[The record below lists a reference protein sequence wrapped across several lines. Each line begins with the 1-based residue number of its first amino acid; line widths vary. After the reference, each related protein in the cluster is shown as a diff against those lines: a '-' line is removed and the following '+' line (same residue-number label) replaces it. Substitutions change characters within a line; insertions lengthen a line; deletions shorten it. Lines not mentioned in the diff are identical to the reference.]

1 MNTILDAALA
11 YAARGWPVH
20 PIASRAK
27 NPASPHGFKDATTD
41 PAQIQTWFANSPRL
55 NLGIAT
61 GRTAGVWVLDLDQG
75 GAETLLDWERDQG
88 CLPDTPL
95 VRTGNGGRHYFF
107 ANPPDLVIPSR
118 VKFAPGTDTRGDGGY
133 VLAPPSV
140 TENPYTWLREGEP
153 LEAPPWLIAL
163 VLGHG
168 QDGAISEIEIEPS
181 GLTDAPGAPQGQRFA
196 AACRLIGKE
205 LARGTDEAM
214 ILSEAIAWGRRCSPP
229 APDADIVR
237 IFSELRQKD
246 RAKPANAGMDNLE
259 DLALPPAE
267 PWPTPPT
274 IALRH
279 GILGD
284 LLDRLTPVT
293 EADPVAL
300 LTTFL
305 VAFGNAAGRGPH
317 ALVSGATRHGVN
329 LFTGIVGR
337 SGKGRKGSGLDL
349 ALRPLRDADPAWV
362 AGQIVSGLSSGEGI
376 VHAIRDPITRTEPVR
391 EGREIVDYAPVIVDG
406 GVEDKRLLVVE
417 SELGA
422 ALRASRR
429 EQSTLSPML
438 RLAWDGAKL
447 KTLSKNSPETA
458 TDPHVSLIGHI
469 VVEELRKL
477 MSEADIYGG
486 LANRFLWILSRR
498 SRLLP
503 DGGELEDL
511 GDLTPRIA
519 ALLAQ
524 AKATARMRRT
534 PAAASLWAHEYA
546 RLTSVPES
554 GIVGAA
560 LGRGEAITLRVSML
574 MALLAGRREIDD
586 HDLRAAIDLWDYGAA
601 SARLI
606 FGAPGEAPLETR
618 ILVVI
623 QAQPGIGRS
632 AIARALGGK
641 VPARELVAALARLR
655 DAGTI
660 TATTIRTG
668 GRPAETWAVI
678 IPGEPG
684 KEVRSPPPDLITSFH
699 GSHAS
704 PAADLLTSFHGSHD
718 LAPALERRIL

>member
-1 MNTILDAALA
+1 MNKILDAALA

-20 PIASRAK
+20 PIAHRAK
-27 NPASPHGFKDATTD
+27 SPASPHGFKDATTD
-41 PAQIQTWFANSPRL
+41 PAQIRAWFENSPRL
-55 NLGIAT
+55 NLGLAT
-61 GRTAGVWVLDLDQG
+61 GRTAGVWVLDLDYG
-75 GAETLLDWERDQG
+75 GAETLLDWERAYG

-95 VRTGNGGRHYFF
+95 TRTGSGGRHYFF
-107 ANPPDLVIPSR
+107 ANPPSLVIPSK

-133 VLAPPSV
+133 AVLPPSV
-140 TENPYTWLREGEP
+140 TERPYEWIREGEP
-153 LEAPPWLIAL
+153 LEAPQWLIDL
-163 VLGHG
+163 ILGHG
-168 QDGAISEIEIEPS
+168 ADGAVGEIEIEPS
-181 GLTDAPGAPQGQRFA
+181 GLSDAPGAPQGKRFD

-205 LARGTDEAM
+205 LARGTDEAV
-214 ILSEAIAWGRRCSPP
+214 ILREAIAWGRRCSPP

-237 IFSELRQKD
+237 IFTELRGKE
-246 RAKPANAGMDNLE
+246 RAKPAAAGTENLE

-267 PWPTPPT
+267 PWPSPPT

-279 GILGD
+279 GILGE
-284 LLDRLTPVT
+284 LLDRLSPAT

-362 AGQIVSGLSSGEGI
+362 EERIVSGLASGEGL
-376 VHAIRDPITRTEPVR
+376 VHAVRDAVMRTEPVR
-391 EGREIVDYAPVIVDG
+391 EGKEIVDYAPVVVDPG
-406 GVEDKRLLVVE
+406 IEDKRLLVVE

-438 RLAWDGAKL
+438 RLAWDGSKL

-458 TDPHVSLIGHI
+458 TDPHVSLIGHV

-477 MSEADIYGG
+477 MSDADIYGG

-503 DGGELEDL
+503 DGGELDDL

-524 AKATARMRRT
+524 AKATGRMRRT
-534 PAAASLWAHEYA
+534 PAAAALWAHEYA

-574 MALLAGRREIDD
+574 MALLAGRREIDE
-586 HDLRAAIDLWDYGAA
+586 HDLRAAVDLWDYGAA

-606 FGAPGEAPLETR
+606 FGAPGDTPLESR
-618 ILVVI
+618 VLAVI
-623 QAQPGIGRS
+623 RAQSGIGRS

-641 VPARELVAALARLR
+641 VPAQELVAALARLR
-655 DAGTI
+655 DAGAI
-660 TATTIRTG
+660 VASSMRTG
-668 GRPAETWAVI
+668 GRPAETWAVVV
-678 IPGEPG
+678 PGEPG
-684 KEVRSPPPDLITSFH
+684 KEVRSPA
-699 GSHAS
+699 G
-704 PAADLLTSFHGSHD
+704 DLLTSFHGYH
-718 LAPALERRIL
+718 APAAGLERRVL

>member
-1 MNTILDAALA
+1 MNTVLDAALA

-20 PIASRAK
+20 PIAARAK

-41 PAQIQTWFANSPRL
+41 PAQIRAWFENSPRL
-55 NLGIAT
+55 NLGLAT
-61 GRTAGVWVLDLDQG
+61 GRAAGVWVLDLDDG
-75 GAETLLDWERDQG
+75 GADTLLDWERDHG

-95 VRTGNGGRHYFF
+95 VRTGSGGRHYFF
-107 ANPPDLVIPSR
+107 RNPPDLVIPSK
-118 VKFAPGTDTRGDGGY
+118 VKFAPGTDTRGNNGY
-133 VLAPPSV
+133 VVLPPSV
-140 TENPYTWLREGEP
+140 TEKPYTWLTEGEP
-153 LEAPPWLIAL
+153 ADAPPWLIAL

-168 QDGAISEIEIEPS
+168 PAGEIDEIEIQPD
-181 GLTDAPGAPQGQRFA
+181 GLADAPGAPQGKRFA

-205 LARGTDEAM
+205 LARGTDDAV
-214 ILSEAIAWGRRCSPP
+214 ILREAIAWGRRCSPP

-237 IFSELRQKD
+237 IFQELREKEK
-246 RAKPANAGMDNLE
+246 AKPTAAGTENLE

-267 PWPTPPT
+267 PWPSLPA

-279 GILGD
+279 GILGE
-284 LLDRLTPVT
+284 LLDRLSPAT

-305 VAFGNAAGRGPH
+305 VAFGSAAGRGPH

-362 AGQIVSGLSSGEGI
+362 EERIVSGLASGEGL
-376 VHAIRDPITRTEPVR
+376 VHAVRDAVMRTEPVR
-391 EGREIVDYAPVIVDG
+391 EGKEIVDYAPVVVDP
-406 GVEDKRLLVVE
+406 GVADKRLLVVE

-438 RLAWDGAKL
+438 RLAWDGSKL

-477 MSEADIYGG
+477 MSDADIYGG

-503 DGGELEDL
+503 DGGELDDL
-511 GDLTPRIA
+511 GDLTPRLA
-519 ALLAQ
+519 ALVAQ
-524 AKATARMRRT
+524 AKATGRMRRT
-534 PAAASLWAHEYA
+534 PAAVALWAHEYA

-554 GIVGAA
+554 GIVGAT
-560 LGRGEAITLRVSML
+560 LGRGEAITLRLSML
-574 MALLAGRREIDD
+574 MALLAGRREIDEP
-586 HDLRAAIDLWDYGAA
+586 DLRAAVDLWDYGAT

-606 FGAPGEAPLETR
+606 FGGPTDTPLEPR
-618 ILVVI
+618 ILAVI

-668 GRPAETWAVI
+668 GRPAETWAVVV
-678 IPGEPG
+678 PEGAGYPG
-684 KEVRSPPPDLITSFH
+684 KEVISPPAP
-699 GSHAS
+699 
-704 PAADLLTSFHGSHD
+704 LLTSFHGSH
-718 LAPALERRIL
+718 APAAGLERRVL